1 MIATVARGLAVVAIG
16 LAVIDGAAAADY
28 PSRVVKIVVPIAAG
42 GPVDLVARATA
53 DHLAAT
59 LKQPFI
65 VENRPGAG
73 GNLGINVVTASPSD
87 GYTLLVALGTMLTI
101 NPGLYKPPP
110 FDPETQLKPISTLTT
125 SSQLLVVH
133 PSHPAKT
140 LAEFIALAKRKPL
153 TYGTS
158 GFGTPSHLTMEYLRR
173 LAGFEATP
181 ASYRGNPQLVVDLV
195 AGQIDAGF
203 VATAGVIQQ
212 VKDGKLR
219 ALAISS
225 AKRSRLAADVP
236 TIAEAGFPGFSFD
249 SFILLLAPA
258 GTPHDVCAVLEREV
272 RAAVSDPEFARRFG
286 AQDIEAVGNSSGAAK
301 AWIGSET
308 KRWAEFLK
316 TANIRID

>member
-1 MIATVARGLAVVAIG
+1 MIRVAGLAAAAICLG
-16 LAVIDGAAAADY
+16 AAGAAAAADY

-53 DHLAAT
+53 DHLAAA

-73 GNLGINVVTASPSD
+73 GNLGIAAAIAAPPD
-87 GYTLLVALGTMLTI
+87 GYTLLAALGTMLTI
-101 NPGLYKPPP
+101 NPGLYRPSP
-110 FDPETQLKPISTLTT
+110 FDPETQLRPISTLTT

-140 LAEFIALAKRKPL
+140 LADFIALAKQKPL

-173 LAGFEATP
+173 IASFEATP
-181 ASYRGNPQLVVDLV
+181 ATYRGNPQLVVDLV

-219 ALAISS
+219 ALTISS
-225 AKRSRLAADVP
+225 AKRSRLAPDVP

-249 SFILLLAPA
+249 SFIMLLAPA
-258 GTPHDVCAVLEREV
+258 GTPDDVCAVLEREA

-286 AQDIEAVGNSSGAAK
+286 AQDIEGVGNSSDAAR
-301 AWIGSET
+301 AWIGGET
-308 KRWAEFLK
+308 KRWAEFLN
-316 TANIRID
+316 TAKIRID